1 MRALFP
7 LTVLVLALPGLAQA
21 APKAQAK
28 SKTATPAAATATA
41 NDDQPALDTTAK
53 GNVTTSGSGLGTT
66 VITGEGESPLG
77 LYLTPW
83 RDSRPEKDIDR
94 PARLLQE
101 DMRPID
107 RDVFER
113 QVEYYDALTGA
124 KKRKKGAP

>member
-1 MRALFP
+1 VRTLFL
-7 LTVLVLALPGLAQA
+7 LTVLTLSAPTLVQA
-21 APKAQAK
+21 APASKPKASAPAK
-28 SKTATPAAATATA
+28 AAAPAPD
-41 NDDQPALDTTAK
+41 NDDQPALDTSAK
-53 GNVTTSGSGLGTT
+53 ANTKSAGSGLGTT

-107 RDVFER
+107 QDVFER
-113 QVEYYDALTGA
+113 QVEYYDALSGA
-124 KKRKKGAP
+124 AKSKKKAP

>member
-1 MRALFP
+1 MRALFLVTALS
-7 LTVLVLALPGLAQA
+7 LTVPVLAHA
-21 APKAQAK
+21 APAAKAK
-28 SKTATPAAATATA
+28 PAAPAPA

-53 GNVTTSGSGLGTT
+53 ANATTAGSGLGTT

-113 QVEYYDALTGA
+113 QVEYYDALSGA
-124 KKRKKGAP
+124 AKSKKGAP

>member
-1 MRALFP
+1 MRKLFL
-7 LTVLVLALPGLAQA
+7 LTVLALSVSAAAQA
-21 APKAQAK
+21 APAAK
-28 SKTATPAAATATA
+28 PKAAAVPD

-53 GNVTTSGSGLGTT
+53 GNAPARSGGGLGTT

-107 RDVFER
+107 KDVFER
-113 QVEYYDALTGA
+113 QVQYYDALSGA
-124 KKRKKGAP
+124 AKSKASKP

>member
-124 KKRKKGAP
+124 EKRKKGAP

>member
-1 MRALFP
+1 MRTLF
-7 LTVLVLALPGLAQA
+7 LVTVLALSAPTFVQA
-21 APKAQAK
+21 AP
-28 SKTATPAAATATA
+28 ATKPAAAPA
-41 NDDQPALDTTAK
+41 NDDQPAVDTTAK
-53 GNVTTSGSGLGTT
+53 SKAPASGSGLGTT

-107 RDVFER
+107 KDVFER
-113 QVEYYDALTGA
+113 QVEYYDALSGA
-124 KKRKKGAP
+124 AKRKTSTP

>member
-1 MRALFP
+1 MRILF
-7 LTVLVLALPGLAQA
+7 LATVLALSVPTFAQA
-21 APKAQAK
+21 ATTAKPKA
-28 SKTATPAAATATA
+28 SAAE

-53 GNVTTSGSGLGTT
+53 SSATAAGSGLGTT

-107 RDVFER
+107 KDVFER
-113 QVEYYDALTGA
+113 QVEYYDALSGA
-124 KKRKKGAP
+124 AKRKAGTP

>member
-1 MRALFP
+1 MRKLIL
-7 LTVLVLALPGLAQA
+7 LTVLALSVPAYAQTSA
-21 APKAQAK
+21 AKPKAGA
-28 SKTATPAAATATA
+28 PAG

-53 GNVTTSGSGLGTT
+53 SNMTPPGSGLGTT

-107 RDVFER
+107 KDVFER
-113 QVEYYDALTGA
+113 QVEYYDALSGA
-124 KKRKKGAP
+124 AKRKTSAP

>member
-1 MRALFP
+1 MRALFL
-7 LTVLVLALPGLAQA
+7 LTVLTLTVSGLAQA
-21 APKAQAK
+21 APAAKAK
-28 SKTATPAAATATA
+28 SATPAPAPA
-41 NDDQPALDTTAK
+41 NDDQPALDTSAK
-53 GNVTTSGSGLGTT
+53 ANAKAGSGLGTT

-107 RDVFER
+107 KDVFER
-113 QVEYYDALTGA
+113 QVEYYDALSGA
-124 KKRKKGAP
+124 AKRKKGTP

>member
-1 MRALFP
+1 MRTLFL
-7 LTVLVLALPGLAQA
+7 LTVLALSAPAFAQTGTKPKAA
-21 APKAQAK
+21 APAV
-28 SKTATPAAATATA
+28 A

-53 GNVTTSGSGLGTT
+53 TKGSASSGGLGTT

-107 RDVFER
+107 KDVFER
-113 QVEYYDALTGA
+113 QVEYYDALSGA
-124 KKRKKGAP
+124 AKRKTAAP

>member
-1 MRALFP
+1 VRTLFL
-7 LTVLVLALPGLAQA
+7 LTVLALSAPAYAQA
-21 APKAQAK
+21 VAKPKAA
-28 SKTATPAAATATA
+28 PAPAA
-41 NDDQPALDTTAK
+41 NDDQPALDTTSKMKAPS
-53 GNVTTSGSGLGTT
+53 NSGGLGTT

-83 RDSRPEKDIDR
+83 RESRPEKDIDR

-107 RDVFER
+107 KDVFER

-124 KKRKKGAP
+124 AKRKTATP

>member
-1 MRALFP
+1 MRTLFL
-7 LTVLVLALPGLAQA
+7 LTVLALSAPAYAQA
-21 APKAQAK
+21 VAKPKA
-28 SKTATPAAATATA
+28 ATTPA

-53 GNVTTSGSGLGTT
+53 MKAPANSGGLGTT

-83 RDSRPEKDIDR
+83 RESRPEKDIDR

-107 RDVFER
+107 KDVFER
-113 QVEYYDALTGA
+113 QVEYYDALSGA
-124 KKRKKGAP
+124 AKRKTATP

>member
-1 MRALFP
+1 MRKLFL
-7 LTVLVLALPGLAQA
+7 LTVLALSIPAMAQ
-21 APKAQAK
+21 
-28 SKTATPAAATATA
+28 AATATKA
-41 NDDQPALDTTAK
+41 KAAAPDSDDQPALDTTAK
-53 GNVTTSGSGLGTT
+53 SSATSSGSGLGTT

-107 RDVFER
+107 KDVFER
-113 QVEYYDALTGA
+113 QVEYYDALSGA
-124 KKRKKGAP
+124 AKRKTSTP

>member
-1 MRALFP
+1 MRTLF
-7 LTVLVLALPGLAQA
+7 LVAVLALSTPALV
-21 APKAQAK
+21 QAK
-28 SKTATPAAATATA
+28 TKAKASAPAAAAAPAPAPA

-53 GNVTTSGSGLGTT
+53 AKAPAESGGLGTT

-83 RDSRPEKDIDR
+83 RDSKPEKDIDR

-107 RDVFER
+107 KDVFER
-113 QVEYYDALTGA
+113 QVEYYDALSGA
-124 KKRKKGAP
+124 AKRKTAKP